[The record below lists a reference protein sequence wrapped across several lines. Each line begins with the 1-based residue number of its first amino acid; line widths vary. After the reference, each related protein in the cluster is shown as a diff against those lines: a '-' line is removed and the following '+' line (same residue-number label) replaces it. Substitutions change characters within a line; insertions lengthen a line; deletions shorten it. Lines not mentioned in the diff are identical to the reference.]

1 LSARLRCSTK
11 ALEVAGLLVDGAS
24 LASLCPRDGKIVT
37 DASNR
42 PVGLL
47 YDAAQDLILRA
58 IPPLTQEV
66 GEDRA
71 FEDSWVPPYLHHQ
84 YNTHSP
90 IRTSNP
96 RSDRVYRCQVR
107 VAALKLALDRMMS
120 LGITGYLEALVKN
133 DRYGTLS
140 QPIIKTS
147 SPCPLIPCIYLI
159 TGNWQCTSSSMPT
172 KTWRHDCLG
181 ADWPCSAGP
190 YRTFK
195 HYRYDCRRL
204 KKCPSKWEP
213 SNIRRVWL
221 LGLLFYSKRRH
232 GRVSVFIW
240 AWRSSW

>member
-1 LSARLRCSTK
+1 MGHARLLASITEDMTIGGKGDLSTSQKTLRWICPFTDTCHLSPHLRCSTK

-66 GEDRA
+66 GEGRA
-71 FEDSWVPPYLHHQ
+71 FEDSLGPLYLYHQ
-84 YNTHSP
+84 YNIRSP

-96 RSDRVYRCQVR
+96 RSDWVYCCQVR

-133 DRYGTLS
+133 DRYGTFS

-147 SPCPLIPCIYLI
+147 NHALSYLVFYHRQLAVYQQLYADKDMASRLPW
-159 TGNWQCTSSSMPT
+159 GRLAMQCRSLQDVQAL
-172 KTWRHDCLG
+172 KV
-181 ADWPCSAGP
+181 
-190 YRTFK
+190 
-195 HYRYDCRRL
+195 RL
-204 KKCPSKWEP
+204 QTP
-213 SNIRRVWL
+213 
-221 LGLLFYSKRRH
+221 
-232 GRVSVFIW
+232 
-240 AWRSSW
+240 